1 MLADLLILAVAA
13 FFLGMGLY
21 ALAKPGDVMARFGVT
36 VDSVDGRNEVRAVYG
51 GFGVAVAGMLVY
63 AALTPGRAALWIP
76 SVISLALLGMAA
88 GRLISVV
95 LDRARGGSQVWLYF
109 VVEIVLAAMLFAGHA
124 LSSY

>member
-1 MLADLLILAVAA
+1 MT
-13 FFLGMGLY
+13 
-21 ALAKPGDVMARFGVT
+21 RFGVT
-36 VDSVDGRNEVRAVYG
+36 VDSADGRNEVRAVYG

-63 AALTPGRAALWIP
+63 AAITPGRGALWIP